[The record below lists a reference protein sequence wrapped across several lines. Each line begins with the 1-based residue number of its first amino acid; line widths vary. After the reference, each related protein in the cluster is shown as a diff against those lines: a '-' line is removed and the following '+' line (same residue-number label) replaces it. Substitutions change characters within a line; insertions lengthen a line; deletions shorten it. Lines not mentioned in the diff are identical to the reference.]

1 MDLAEA
7 LKQIRPEVDR
17 LKCGDQIKL
26 VRREDEIR
34 DVPLQND
41 AAAIQNGVL
50 VDLFRLFDADGRIVD
65 AFDLAVWAL
74 FEHRPDVR
82 AFTAAAVQD
91 ACVLC
96 DLGKL
101 QSPIRERAMADVH
114 HREHQLPAKALGLA
128 GIFKK
133 RHAFFSFW
141 LT

>member
-1 MDLAEA
+1 MDFPETLQ
-7 LKQIRPEVDR
+7 KVRPEVNC

-26 VRREDEIR
+26 VRREDEIGN
-34 DVPLQND
+34 VPLQND

-82 AFTAAAVQD
+82 ASTAAAVQH
-91 ACVLC
+91 ARILRN
-96 DLGKL
+96 LRKL
-101 QSPIRERAMADVH
+101 QAPVRERAVADVH
-114 HREHQLPAKALGLA
+114 HCEHQLPAKALGLA

-133 RHAFFSFW
+133 RHIFSFF